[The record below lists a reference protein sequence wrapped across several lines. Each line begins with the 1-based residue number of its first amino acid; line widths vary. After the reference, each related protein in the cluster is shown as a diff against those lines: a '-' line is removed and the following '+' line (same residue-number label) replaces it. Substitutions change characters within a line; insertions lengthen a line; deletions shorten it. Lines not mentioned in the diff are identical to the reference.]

1 MATSSILSTHSGH
14 HRIFIG
20 PVVQKQTP
28 QPSGSSVSAAARQG
42 RTPLSHHSH
51 SHQQPNGANSSSAP
65 KPWWEQGSSFLRSR
79 LSLHSQTHTH
89 QQQQPGSASGRRN
102 SPSQSVDPH
111 RQTNIPQFSYT
122 FSDDSSSSDNDSGG
136 FDAEAD
142 ETDAYDSESERQDYE
157 HDHDDVDDENDN
169 APSNRKR
176 SALERTCHTS
186 TSPSTSSSESLSAAV
201 GQSQDHQRPE
211 DRPGTRKD
219 KGKAKADDPAPVS
232 RVRTSREK
240 KRTKSMRDEGE
251 PNRLKKL
258 LGSYREKRHN
268 QGRME
273 NPDLGWESD
282 GSRASRPQRQ
292 VTSGALT
299 VGHAHTHHQDHHPVL
314 VSSPMSS
321 EVDLPG
327 ATSKPV
333 FVSSPM
339 SSAVDVNEGLE
350 RPEPRPIQNLDAGGV
365 GKGDRLHPGD
375 WKSHSSTSVSSSTS
389 SPMNSGLQRGATW
402 VTAREYASSIGHGS
416 LYQQA
421 IQEEEEDE
429 QDEDEDD
436 QEDHRDTPLY
446 KMDSNDSTHGASG
459 SKSSGKGKDVERLKV
474 TDPTQ
479 KEPLSATI
487 SKAGTRFGR
496 ALLNRAPT
504 GLKRENEEDT
514 KTEMPTTQT
523 KRQPEESMCSLDKD
537 CQKSIQSLAD
547 VDDSKKKHVRFLTKV
562 QYQMSSSRQSTM
574 LSTHPVLKQDR
585 MLVRKEMTERP
596 GPHVFNSNTAR
607 RLERQSQGWAEWW
620 CVLKGPPTGQKPPVT
635 KIYKKSKS
643 KNKRVEKGRLEFYY
657 NHKKIK
663 GSVVLSSCTSVSVY
677 SSLDY
682 SIAVTQNYPED
693 MGLTIYILRPRTIS
707 LACAWYMEIYTLL
720 NGNAPIPP
728 FIEIAVPDFD
738 VKIRVPIPAD
748 SETESEDDTDEDD
761 GAGTRLSSVLPPQD
775 QESQTGAGQLT
786 LTTSDE
792 TPFQSFKTALS
803 SLPERMASKSFY
815 LTNEDARPTLVAP
828 DEVTPK
834 LLRSHVLSLLKDV
847 PDWMEVVKMWQDPGQ
862 FGDVALCWKRYDRIE
877 WIYWTD
883 RVQPETDDAHL
894 KRDHIGFAD
903 GSDWSGRMDET
914 VVGPQ
919 VLDKTHVLELRPI
932 THYPTKVVEA
942 GGHDLHEPDPIEGYL
957 VRVSTFAGNPIRR
970 FRRLYLTSHDH
981 MLIYTIPSQAHSPTM
996 PHAGAIDPTAL
1007 MFCISPHR
1015 SANPDHKDM
1024 AQSRSIRRLKA
1035 QVRAARGFIDMT
1047 KIEGVRVL
1055 TAQEWDTVRHMSY
1068 KQEKDQ
1074 EKAKLSKRERLGK
1087 AVQRGVEIAEETRI
1101 QRAQRANASG
1111 AEDAQPQPQ
1120 PQVILRE
1127 PDNYFFP
1134 TVLTEP
1140 SSEPSQSLGSK
1151 AGSSQQKGGTG
1162 GDYGIHVD
1170 SSEPLNS
1177 AQVQDIMQGED
1188 EGEAPPRGT
1197 IGEGLIKSATMVADM
1212 LLHND
1217 EGEADEDVED
1227 SNVIEIEMK
1236 GGPCVR
1242 FRAFNAEAA
1251 HLWRDQLEKLAHYWA
1266 LRKHQDVRGQMRV
1279 TQSNCQLASS
1289 LDDDEIQVGETIQDW
1304 DNDRAMVSPEIW
1316 NWCVVNGCRSVTK
1329 SGVLYYKPRL
1339 HSTFRKMF
1347 LVLTEGYLLL
1357 FHPHRRSKTSGQVIP
1372 TTACKIFG
1380 IHSLTDIYV
1389 YSGHFADEDTA
1400 HGTNDESERLPR
1412 FYPDGLIVDD
1422 PDEECTFSIWRGQ
1435 RKKMF
1440 SRRGA
1445 AARTMMSSRAME
1457 GSSRIFGKNGCLSSL
1472 VKDGVVYG
1480 AKPQSCAVLR
1490 ARSRADLEQWVHAI
1504 NTEIERCV
1512 RAERRGIRTKKS
1524 A

>member
-28 QPSGSSVSAAARQG
+28 QPTASSVSTTTRQG
-42 RTPLSHHSH
+42 RGTPSHHSH
-51 SHQQPNGANSSSAP
+51 SHQQHNGANSSSAP
-65 KPWWEQGSSFLRSR
+65 KPWWEQGSSFLLSR
-79 LSLHSQTHTH
+79 LSLHTQTQTH
-89 QQQQPGSASGRRN
+89 QQHQPSSLSGHRN
-102 SPSQSVDPH
+102 TPSQSADPL
-111 RQTNIPQFSYT
+111 RQTSIPQFSYT
-122 FSDDSSSSDNDSGG
+122 FSDDSSSSDDNDEC

-142 ETDAYDSESERQDYE
+142 ETDAYDSEAERRDYE
-157 HDHDDVDDENDN
+157 HDHDDVDVENDN
-169 APSNRKR
+169 APRDRKR
-176 SALERTCHTS
+176 SALERTFHTS
-186 TSPSTSSSESLSAAV
+186 TSASTSSSESLSAPV
-201 GQSQDHQRPE
+201 GQSQEHQHEQE
-211 DRPGTRKD
+211 DGPGTRKD
-219 KGKAKADDPAPVS
+219 KGKAKADEHAPVS

-282 GSRASRPQRQ
+282 GS
-292 VTSGALT
+292 
-299 VGHAHTHHQDHHPVL
+299 
-314 VSSPMSS
+314 SSPMSS

-327 ATSKPV
+327 ATAQPV

-350 RPEPRPIQNLDAGGV
+350 RPDPRPIQKLDAGGV
-365 GKGDRLHPGD
+365 GRGDRLHPGE
-375 WKSHSSTSVSSSTS
+375 WKSHSSTSISSSSS

-416 LYQQA
+416 YQQA
-421 IQEEEEDE
+421 IQEEDE
-429 QDEDEDD
+429 QDEDDDED
-436 QEDHRDTPLY
+436 QEDHRDDARDR
-446 KMDSNDSTHGASG
+446 MDSIDSTHGASG
-459 SKSSGKGKDVERLKV
+459 SKSAQSKTGKDKEVERLKV
-474 TDPTQ
+474 SDPAQ

-504 GLKRENEEDT
+504 GLKREDEDDAKAKT
-514 KTEMPTTQT
+514 KTSATQT
-523 KRQPEESMCSLDKD
+523 KQKPAESMCSLDKD
-537 CQKSIQSLAD
+537 CQKSIQSQGD

-574 LSTHPVLKQDR
+574 LSTHPVIKQDR
-585 MLVRKEMTERP
+585 MLARKEMTERP
-596 GPHVFNSNTAR
+596 
-607 RLERQSQGWAEWW
+607 
-620 CVLKGPPTGQKPPVT
+620 
-635 KIYKKSKS
+635 
-643 KNKRVEKGRLEFYY
+643 
-657 NHKKIK
+657 
-663 GSVVLSSCTSVSVY
+663 
-677 SSLDY
+677 
-682 SIAVTQNYPED
+682 AVTQNYPED
-693 MGLTIYILRPRTIS
+693 LGLTVYILRPRTIS

-748 SETESEDDTDEDD
+748 SDTETEDDTDEDE
-761 GAGTRLSSVLPPQD
+761 GADTSLSSTLPPQD
-775 QESQTGAGQLT
+775 QNSQTGTGQMT
-786 LTTSDE
+786 LTASDE
-792 TPFQSFKTALS
+792 TPFQSFKTAMS
-803 SLPERMASKSFY
+803 SLPDRMASKSFY

-847 PDWMEVVKMWQDPGQ
+847 PDWMEVVKMWQDPGE

-883 RVQPETDDAHL
+883 RVQSETDDAHL
-894 KRDHIGFAD
+894 RRDHIGFAD

-932 THYPTKVVEA
+932 THYPTKVREST
-942 GGHDLHEPDPIEGYL
+942 GHNLHEPDPIEGYL
-957 VRVSTFAGNPIRR
+957 VRVSTFTGNPLRR

-996 PHAGAIDPTAL
+996 THAGAIDPTAL

-1047 KIEGVRVL
+1047 KIESVRVL
-1055 TAQEWDTVRHMSY
+1055 TVQEWDTVRHMSY
-1068 KQEKDQ
+1068 KQEKDH

-1087 AVQRGVEIAEETRI
+1087 AVQRGVEIAEEARI

-1111 AEDAQPQPQ
+1111 TEDEQAPPQ

-1140 SSEPSQSLGSK
+1140 SSEPSQSLGSQ
-1151 AGSSQQKGGTG
+1151 AGSSQQQQQQQQKSIDGSH
-1162 GDYGIHVD
+1162 GINVD
-1170 SSEPLNS
+1170 SSDPLNNTQTQNVTQ
-1177 AQVQDIMQGED
+1177 AEEV
-1188 EGEAPPRGT
+1188 EAPPRGT
-1197 IGEGLIKSATMVADM
+1197 IGEGFIKSATVVADM

-1217 EGEADEDVED
+1217 LGEIDED
-1227 SNVIEIEMK
+1227 
-1236 GGPCVR
+1236 
-1242 FRAFNAEAA
+1242 EAA
-1251 HLWRDQLEKLAHYWA
+1251 RLWRDQLEKLAHYWP
-1266 LRKHQDVRGQMRV
+1266 LRKHQDVRGQMGV
-1279 TQSNCQLASS
+1279 MQSNCQLASS

-1304 DNDRAMVSPEIW
+1304 DNDRAKVSPEIW

-1372 TTACKIFG
+1372 TTACKLFG

-1389 YSGHFADEDTA
+1389 YSGHFADEDTT

-1422 PDEECTFSIWRGQ
+1422 PDEDCTFSIWRGQ

-1457 GSSRIFGKNGCLSSL
+1457 GPSRIFGKDGCLSSI

-1480 AKPQSCAVLR
+1480 AKPQSCSVLR

-1512 RAERRGIRTKKS
+1512 RAERRGIRTKKY

>member
-20 PVVQKQTP
+20 PVVQKQMP
-28 QPSGSSVSAAARQG
+28 QPNGSSVSAASRQKH
-42 RTPLSHHSH
+42 TPSHRSH
-51 SHQQPNGANSSSAP
+51 SHQPSGARPSTAP
-65 KPWWEQGSSFLRSR
+65 KPWWDQGSSFLRSR
-79 LSLHSQTHTH
+79 LSLHSQTHAHAH
-89 QQQQPGSASGRRN
+89 QPSSTNGHRNPSLSA
-102 SPSQSVDPH
+102 DPL
-111 RQTNIPQFSYT
+111 RQTSIPQFSYT
-122 FSDDSSSSDNDSGG
+122 FSDDSSSSDNDGES

-142 ETDAYDSESERQDYE
+142 ETDAYDSESERRDYE
-157 HDHDDVDDENDN
+157 HDHDDVDDEDGH
-169 APSNRKR
+169 APSSTKR
-176 SALERTCHTS
+176 SALERTFHTS
-186 TSPSTSSSESLSAAV
+186 TSTSSSESLSAPVA
-201 GQSQDHQRPE
+201 QSQDREHQHDQE

-219 KGKAKADDPAPVS
+219 KGKARADDPAPVS

-258 LGSYREKRHN
+258 LGSYREHRHN

-282 GSRASRPQRQ
+282 GS
-292 VTSGALT
+292 
-299 VGHAHTHHQDHHPVL
+299 
-314 VSSPMSS
+314 
-321 EVDLPG
+321 
-327 ATSKPV
+327 
-333 FVSSPM
+333 
-339 SSAVDVNEGLE
+339 
-350 RPEPRPIQNLDAGGV
+350 
-365 GKGDRLHPGD
+365 
-375 WKSHSSTSVSSSTS
+375 
-389 SPMNSGLQRGATW
+389 SGLQRGATW

-421 IQEEEEDE
+421 IQEEDDE
-429 QDEDEDD
+429 QDE
-436 QEDHRDTPLY
+436 EDHREDPLDE
-446 KMDSNDSTHGASG
+446 MDGNERTHGTTENKSTAAKSG
-459 SKSSGKGKDVERLKV
+459 EGKDIEPPKA

-487 SKAGTRFGR
+487 SKAGTRLGR
-496 ALLNRAPT
+496 ALLNRTPT
-504 GLKRENEEDT
+504 GLNREDGEDDRT
-514 KTEMPTTQT
+514 KVPTTQS
-523 KRQPEESMCSLDKD
+523 KRQPVESMCSLDKD
-537 CQKSIQSLAD
+537 CQKSVQSQAD
-547 VDDSKKKHVRFLTKV
+547 VDDSQKKHVRFLTKV

-620 CVLKGPPTGQKPPVT
+620 CVLKGPPTGQKSPVT
-635 KIYKKSKS
+635 KIHKKSKS
-643 KNKRVEKGRLEFYY
+643 KYKRAEKGRLEFYY

-663 GSVVLSSCTSVSVY
+663 GAVVLSSCTSVSVY

-693 MGLTIYILRPRTIS
+693 LGLTIYILRPRTIS

-720 NGNAPIPP
+720 NGDAPIPP

-748 SETESEDDTDEDD
+748 SETETEDDTDDD
-761 GAGTRLSSVLPPQD
+761 EGAGTSLSSTLPPQD
-775 QESQTGAGQLT
+775 QDSQTGTGQLT
-786 LTTSDE
+786 DSTMNE
-792 TPFQSFKTALS
+792 TPFQSFKTART
-803 SLPERMASKSFY
+803 SLPERMASKTFY
-815 LTNEDARPTLVAP
+815 LTNEHARPTLVAP

-877 WIYWTD
+877 WIYWTE
-883 RVQPETDDAHL
+883 RIPSETDDAHL

-932 THYPTKVVEA
+932 THYPTKVIEA

-957 VRVSTFAGNPIRR
+957 VRVSTFTGNPIRR

-996 PHAGAIDPTAL
+996 PHTGAIDPTAL

-1024 AQSRSIRRLKA
+1024 AQSRSVRRLKA

-1047 KIEGVRVL
+1047 KIETVRVL
-1055 TAQEWDTVRHMSY
+1055 TVQQWDTVRHMSY
-1068 KQEKDQ
+1068 KQGKDQ

-1087 AVQRGVEIAEETRI
+1087 AVQRGVEIAEEARTL
-1101 QRAQRANASG
+1101 RAQRANASG
-1111 AEDAQPQPQ
+1111 AEDAQAPLQPQ
-1120 PQVILRE
+1120 PEVILRE

-1134 TVLTEP
+1134 TVVTEP
-1140 SSEPSQSLGSK
+1140 LPQPSQSLESQ
-1151 AGSSQQKGGTG
+1151 AGSSQQAQQKNTDDGHGL
-1162 GDYGIHVD
+1162 DAD
-1170 SSEPLNS
+1170 SLERSNNTQS
-1177 AQVQDIMQGED
+1177 QDVKQDEEEEVGEV
-1188 EGEAPPRGT
+1188 PPRGT

-1217 EGEADEDVED
+1217 EGQVDEDVED

-1251 HLWRDQLEKLAHYWA
+1251 HLWCTQLHKLAHYWA

-1372 TTACKIFG
+1372 TTTCKLFG

-1422 PDEECTFSIWRGQ
+1422 PDEDCTFSIWRGQ

-1457 GSSRIFGKNGCLSSL
+1457 GPSRIFGKDGCLSSI

-1480 AKPQSCAVLR
+1480 AKPQSCSVLR

-1512 RAERRGIRTKKS
+1512 RAERRGVRTRKYS
-1524 A
+1524 V

>member
-28 QPSGSSVSAAARQG
+28 QPNGSSVAAATRQG
-42 RTPLSHHSH
+42 RTQRPLHSH
-51 SHQQPNGANSSSAP
+51 SHHQPNGANASSAP

-79 LSLHSQTHTH
+79 LSLHSQTHTP
-89 QQQQPGSASGRRN
+89 QQQQPSSASSHRN
-102 SPSQSVDPH
+102 TSSPSADRL
-111 RQTNIPQFSYT
+111 RQTHIPQFSYT
-122 FSDDSSSSDNDSGG
+122 FSDDSSSSDNDGDG
-136 FDAEAD
+136 FDAKAD

-157 HDHDDVDDENDN
+157 HYHDDLDDEGD
-169 APSNRKR
+169 SGKR
-176 SALERTCHTS
+176 STLERTFHTS
-186 TSPSTSSSESLSAAV
+186 TSPATSSSESLSAPV
-201 GQSQDHQRPE
+201 GQSQDHSHDSE

-219 KGKAKADDPAPVS
+219 KGKASADDPAPVS

-292 VTSGALT
+292 VTSGALD

-327 ATSKPV
+327 ATSRPV

-350 RPEPRPIQNLDAGGV
+350 RPDPRPIQNLDAGGI
-365 GKGDRLHPGD
+365 GKGDRLHPGE
-375 WKSHSSTSVSSSTS
+375 WKSHSSTSLSSSAS

-402 VTAREYASSIGHGS
+402 VTAREYASSIGNGS

-421 IQEEEEDE
+421 IQEVEEEEDDDV
-429 QDEDEDD
+429 QDEDEDED
-436 QEDHRDTPLY
+436 QEGHRKDSLD

-459 SKSSGKGKDVERLKV
+459 SKSAPAKSSKDKDVERLKLS
-474 TDPTQ
+474 DPSQ
-479 KEPLSATI
+479 KEPLVATI

-504 GLKRENEEDT
+504 GLKQEDEENV
-514 KTEMPTTQT
+514 KTTMALAQT
-523 KRQPEESMCSLDKD
+523 KRQPVESVCSLDKD
-537 CQKSIQSLAD
+537 CQKSIGSQTD
-547 VDDSKKKHVRFLTKV
+547 VDDSKKKKHVRFLTKV

-585 MLVRKEMTERP
+585 MLARKEMTERP

-635 KIYKKSKS
+635 KIHKKSKS

-693 MGLTIYILRPRTIS
+693 LGLT
-707 LACAWYMEIYTLL
+707 
-720 NGNAPIPP
+720 
-728 FIEIAVPDFD
+728 IAVPDFD

-748 SETESEDDTDEDD
+748 SETETEDDTDEDE
-761 GAGTRLSSVLPPQD
+761 GAGTSLSSTLPPQD
-775 QESQTGAGQLT
+775 QDQDSQTGAGQLT
-786 LTTSDE
+786 LTGSDK
-792 TPFQSFKTALS
+792 TPFQSFKTAMS

-815 LTNEDARPTLVAP
+815 LTNEDARPTLIAP

-847 PDWMEVVKMWQDPGQ
+847 PDWMEVVKTWQDPGQ

-877 WIYWTD
+877 WIYWTE
-883 RVQPETDDAHL
+883 RVPPETDDVHL
-894 KRDHIGFAD
+894 KSDHIGFAD

-914 VVGPQ
+914 VVGPH

-932 THYPTKVVEA
+932 THYPTKVIEA
-942 GGHDLHEPDPIEGYL
+942 GGHSLQEPDPIEGYL
-957 VRVSTFAGNPIRR
+957 VRVSTFTGNPIRR

-981 MLIYTIPSQAHSPTM
+981 MLIYTIPSQAHSPSM

-1047 KIEGVRVL
+1047 KIERVRVL
-1055 TAQEWDTVRHMSY
+1055 TTQEWGTVRHLSY

-1087 AVQRGVEIAEETRI
+1087 AVQRGVEIAEDARL
-1101 QRAQRANASG
+1101 QRAQRANA
-1111 AEDAQPQPQ
+1111 
-1120 PQVILRE
+1120 
-1127 PDNYFFP
+1127 
-1134 TVLTEP
+1134 
-1140 SSEPSQSLGSK
+1140 
-1151 AGSSQQKGGTG
+1151 
-1162 GDYGIHVD
+1162 
-1170 SSEPLNS
+1170 
-1177 AQVQDIMQGED
+1177 
-1188 EGEAPPRGT
+1188 
-1197 IGEGLIKSATMVADM
+1197 
-1212 LLHND
+1212 
-1217 EGEADEDVED
+1217 
-1227 SNVIEIEMK
+1227 
-1236 GGPCVR
+1236 
-1242 FRAFNAEAA
+1242 
-1251 HLWRDQLEKLAHYWA
+1251 
-1266 LRKHQDVRGQMRV
+1266 
-1279 TQSNCQLASS
+1279 
-1289 LDDDEIQVGETIQDW
+1289 
-1304 DNDRAMVSPEIW
+1304 
-1316 NWCVVNGCRSVTK
+1316 
-1329 SGVLYYKPRL
+1329 
-1339 HSTFRKMF
+1339 
-1347 LVLTEGYLLL
+1347 
-1357 FHPHRRSKTSGQVIP
+1357 
-1372 TTACKIFG
+1372 
-1380 IHSLTDIYV
+1380 
-1389 YSGHFADEDTA
+1389 
-1400 HGTNDESERLPR
+1400 
-1412 FYPDGLIVDD
+1412 
-1422 PDEECTFSIWRGQ
+1422 
-1435 RKKMF
+1435 
-1440 SRRGA
+1440 
-1445 AARTMMSSRAME
+1445 
-1457 GSSRIFGKNGCLSSL
+1457 
-1472 VKDGVVYG
+1472 
-1480 AKPQSCAVLR
+1480 
-1490 ARSRADLEQWVHAI
+1490 
-1504 NTEIERCV
+1504 
-1512 RAERRGIRTKKS
+1512 
-1524 A
+1524 